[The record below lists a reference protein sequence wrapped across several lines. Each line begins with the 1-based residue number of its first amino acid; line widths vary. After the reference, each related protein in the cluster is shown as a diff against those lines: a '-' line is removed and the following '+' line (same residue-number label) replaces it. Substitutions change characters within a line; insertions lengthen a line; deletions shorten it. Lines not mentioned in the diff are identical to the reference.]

1 MRTKRD
7 EIDLPEDPYRLG
19 AMTLRLM
26 MAFPNWSRS
35 RLADQTGYDP
45 KLIAL
50 WVRGLRDPKPTQLAA
65 IAKVTGASLPQ
76 FEDFARTA
84 IRLRGRHGQGNS
96 ETDFAGLAEEA
107 GQRVAAIVGTA
118 IPELEALI
126 EEGLE
131 P

>member
-45 KLIAL
+45 KMIAL
-50 WVRGLRDPKPTQLAA
+50 WVRGLRDPKPGQLAA
-65 IAKVTGASLPQ
+65 IAKSIGVSLAQ
-76 FEDFARTA
+76 FEDFARTV
-84 IRLRGRHGQGNS
+84 IRLHGRRGQGKS
-96 ETDFAGLAEEA
+96 ATGFAGLAEEV

-118 IPELEALI
+118 IPELEALV
-126 EEGLE
+126 EQGLE